1 VTPKN
6 LAASVH
12 ARLAQIARRT
22 NRPFQETLQY
32 FAMERFLYR
41 LCRSPYAERFVLKG
55 ALMLRVWDAPTA
67 RPTKDVDLL
76 GRMANS
82 LDNLASVV
90 REICAVEVE
99 PDGLMFQETTVR
111 AERIKVDAD
120 YQGVRV
126 RFLGMLGKAKIAMQL
141 DVGFGD
147 VVVPDPEEIDYP
159 ALLEF
164 PAPRLKG
171 YSRESVIAEKFEAM
185 VKLGTLNS
193 RMKDFYDIWLLSRQF
208 DFDGATLT
216 RALTATFAH
225 RETALDPKPVA
236 LTPAF
241 SESAVAETQ
250 WRAFVRK
257 GKFAPAPEHLSE
269 TVAAVAEFLLPIAR
283 ARHAGDAFV
292 MMWTPS
298 GPWRPRP

>member
-90 REICAVEVE
+90 REICPVEVE

-164 PAPRLKG
+164 PR
-171 YSRESVIAEKFEAM
+171 
-185 VKLGTLNS
+185 
-193 RMKDFYDIWLLSRQF
+193 
-208 DFDGATLT
+208 
-216 RALTATFAH
+216 
-225 RETALDPKPVA
+225 
-236 LTPAF
+236 
-241 SESAVAETQ
+241 
-250 WRAFVRK
+250 
-257 GKFAPAPEHLSE
+257 APAQG
-269 TVAAVAEFLLPIAR
+269 LLAR
-283 ARHAGDAFV
+283 VGHRREVRGDGQARD
-292 MMWTPS
+292 T
-298 GPWRPRP
+298 